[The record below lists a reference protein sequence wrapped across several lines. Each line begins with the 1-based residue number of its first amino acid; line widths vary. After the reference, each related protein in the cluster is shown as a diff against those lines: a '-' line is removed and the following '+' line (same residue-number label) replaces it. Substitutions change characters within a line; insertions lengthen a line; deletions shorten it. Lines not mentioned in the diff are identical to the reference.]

1 MKLPAE
7 NNAKKTFFTLSCRQ
21 EREANFAQ
29 KKAERATVRSH
40 FREKYRL
47 PKVNESSSASQ
58 KAIHVGIK
66 GVHHMA
72 HSQVI
77 TTSSLH
83 LYTPHIPAVKCLIC
97 VPSFCL
103 LPCCVMHV
111 STSERDRWD
120 PDPTGGGWRG
130 VAHRAGQD
138 DCWGQPGGDAQ
149 AVSAGP
155 AVKHPECGH
164 RPAERQSPGHVGRP
178 QKADREL

>member
-1 MKLPAE
+1 MMKLPAE

-21 EREANFAQ
+21 EREASFAQ

-47 PKVNESSSASQ
+47 PKVNESSSAPP
-58 KAIHVGIK
+58 KAMHVGIK
-66 GVHHMA
+66 GVGHAMA

-97 VPSFCL
+97 VLKSPSFFL

-111 STSERDRWD
+111 STSERDR
-120 PDPTGGGWRG
+120 
-130 VAHRAGQD
+130 
-138 DCWGQPGGDAQ
+138 
-149 AVSAGP
+149 
-155 AVKHPECGH
+155 
-164 RPAERQSPGHVGRP
+164 
-178 QKADREL
+178 